1 MFGVVIDRNREA
13 AANTEEA
20 SYSPQSPDTLKRPS
34 RTNSRQQLQLRED
47 DRSSQSSGKSRLQMS
62 LSRFADGLEAAL
74 SGESLSSTAPTQV
87 QLGSRS
93 TSTPNNNTNNEV
105 APIHKSQR
113 ADQSTQHRKQRRQ
126 PRPPPRPAPKV
137 FMSGALG
144 PPDPDTPR
152 FRSGESISSCSDC
165 EDDEDE
171 IFEMLEPLSLGRGSI
186 FEPSDG
192 TEMAGLSPRPA
203 TTRES
208 SRATIFE
215 PSYNVEMSVLS
226 PRTVVTQRFGSV
238 GALFEAS
245 NTMETKP
252 LQPRP
257 VITKELKRAGT
268 ASSRTASSSQRNVA
282 FVEVAQ
288 TLRARC
294 STEGAR
300 YPGVNSSGRRR
311 SKRDS
316 RRNNSDGRGVLSHNI
331 VFSEPKRY
339 TVEQI
344 KQLSRPSTKES
355 RDGGNARQ

>member
-1 MFGVVIDRNREA
+1 MDRNREA
-13 AANTEEA
+13 AVNTEEA
-20 SYSPQSPDTLKRPS
+20 SFSPQSPDTLKRPTG
-34 RTNSRQQLQLRED
+34 TNSRQQLQLRED
-47 DRSSQSSGKSRLQMS
+47 DKSSQSSGKSRLRIS

-87 QLGSRS
+87 LLGSIS

-105 APIHKSQR
+105 TPIYKPQR

-152 FRSGESISSCSDC
+152 FRSAQSISSCSDC
-165 EDDEDE
+165 DDDEDE
-171 IFEMLEPLSLGRGSI
+171 ILEVLEPLSLGRGSI

-192 TEMAGLSPRPA
+192 VEMAGLSPRPA
-203 TTRES
+203 TTREAR
-208 SRATIFE
+208 RAAIFE
-215 PSYNVEMSVLS
+215 PSDNVEMGVLS
-226 PRTVVTQRFGSV
+226 PRPVLTQVFGSV

-245 NTMETKP
+245 NTMETEP

-257 VITKELKRAGT
+257 VITQEFKRAGT
-268 ASSRTASSSQRNVA
+268 ASSSTASSSQRKVA

-288 TLRARC
+288 TQRARG

-300 YPGVNSSGRRR
+300 YSGVNSSGRRR
-311 SKRDS
+311 SKRDG
-316 RRNNSDGRGVLSHNI
+316 RRNNPDSRGVLSHGI
-331 VFSEPKRY
+331 ICSESKRY

-355 RDGGNARQ
+355 RDGGSARR